1 MTNLNVGNWK
11 TIEIFRAGTHTAMA
25 GQEISFSDEDID
37 NMAAAY
43 NGYHRAGYGAPL
55 CLGHPASNSPAYG
68 ETTGLISKNGRL
80 FALVKPDDTLL
91 GLVRSGHYKK
101 VSASFYKPGEAS
113 NPAGTGAWYL
123 RHIGFLGSQPPAV
136 KGLEQVEFME
146 SCYPVCFGHN
156 ESHVYFSEFDGI
168 ADSQRAAQHLLIKD
182 VSEACNVSYSEA
194 LTLTTPFIWS
204 H

>member
-1 MTNLNVGNWK
+1 MTDINIGNWK

-80 FALVKPDDTLL
+80 FALVKPDNRLL
-91 GLVRSGHYKK
+91 DMVQSGLYKK
-101 VSASFYKPGEAS
+101 VSAAFYRPGEAR

-123 RHIGFLGSQPPAV
+123 RHIGFLGAQPPAV

-146 SCYPVCFGHN
+146 
-156 ESHVYFSEFDGI
+156 
-168 ADSQRAAQHLLIKD
+168 
-182 VSEACNVSYSEA
+182 A
-194 LTLTTPFIWS
+194 LTRFVLVTMNHTFIS
-204 H
+204 QSSTA

>member
-1 MTNLNVGNWK
+1 MTDINIGNWR
-11 TIEIFRAGTHTAMA
+11 TIEIFRAGTHTAME

-37 NMAAAY
+37 SIAAAY

-55 CLGHPASNSPAYG
+55 CLGHPASNGPAYG
-68 ETTGLISKNGRL
+68 ETAGLISKNGRL
-80 FALVKPDDTLL
+80 FALVKPDNRLL
-91 GLVRSGHYKK
+91 DMVQSGLYKK
-101 VSASFYKPGEAS
+101 VSAAFYKPGEAR

-123 RHIGFLGSQPPAV
+123 RHIGFLGAQPPAV

-146 SCYPVCFGHN
+146 SAYPVCFGHN

-168 ADSQRAAQHLLIKD
+168 ADSQRAAQHLLVKD

-204 H
+204 Y

>member
-1 MTNLNVGNWK
+1 MTDINIGNWR
-11 TIEIFRAGTHTAMA
+11 TIEIFRAGTHTAME

-37 NMAAAY
+37 SIAAAY

-55 CLGHPASNSPAYG
+55 CLGHPASNGPAYG
-68 ETTGLISKNGRL
+68 ETAGLISKNGRL
-80 FALVKPDDTLL
+80 FALVKPDNRLL
-91 GLVRSGHYKK
+91 DMVQSGLKK
-101 VSASFYKPGEAS
+101 VSAAFYKPGEAR

-123 RHIGFLGSQPPAV
+123 RHIGFLGAQPPAV

-146 SCYPVCFGHN
+146 SAYPVCFGHN

-168 ADSQRAAQHLLIKD
+168 ADSQRAAQHLLVKD

-204 H
+204 Y

>member
-1 MTNLNVGNWK
+1 MTDINIGNWR
-11 TIEIFRAGTHTAMA
+11 TIEIFRAGTHTAME

-37 NMAAAY
+37 SIAAAY

-55 CLGHPASNSPAYG
+55 CLGHPASNGPAYG
-68 ETTGLISKNGRL
+68 ETAGLISKNGRL
-80 FALVKPDDTLL
+80 FALVKPDNRLL
-91 GLVRSGHYKK
+91 DMVQSGLYKK
-101 VSASFYKPGEAS
+101 VSAAFYRPGEAR

-123 RHIGFLGSQPPAV
+123 RHIGFLGAQPPAV

-146 SCYPVCFGHN
+146 SAYPVCFGHN
-156 ESHVYFSEFDGI
+156 ESHVYFSELDGI

-204 H
+204 Y

>member
-1 MTNLNVGNWK
+1 MTDINIGNWR
-11 TIEIFRAGTHTAMA
+11 TIEIFRAGTHTAME

-37 NMAAAY
+37 SIAAAY

-55 CLGHPASNSPAYG
+55 SLGHPASNGPAYG
-68 ETTGLISKNGRL
+68 ETAGLISKNGRL
-80 FALVKPDDTLL
+80 FALVKPDNRLL
-91 GLVRSGHYKK
+91 DMVQSGLYKK
-101 VSASFYKPGEAS
+101 VSAAFYKPGEAR

-123 RHIGFLGSQPPAV
+123 RHIGFLGAQPPAV

-146 SCYPVCFGHN
+146 SAYPVCFGHN

-168 ADSQRAAQHLLIKD
+168 ADSQRAAQHLLVKD

-204 H
+204 Y

>member
-11 TIEIFRAGTHTAMA
+11 TIEIFRAGTHLSME
-25 GQEISFSDEDID
+25 GQDITFTNQD
-37 NMAAAY
+37 IASIAAAY
-43 NGYHRAGYGAPL
+43 NTYSKTGYGAPL
-55 CLGHPASNSPAYG
+55 CLGHPATNGPSYG
-68 ETTGLISKNGRL
+68 DTAGLISKDGKL
-80 FALVKPDDTLL
+80 FALVNPDNELTSM
-91 GLVRSGHYKK
+91 VRSGHYKK
-101 VSASFYKPGEAS
+101 VSAAFYRPGESS

-136 KGLEQVEFME
+136 KGLAQLEFME
-146 SCYPVCFGHN
+146 SSYPVSFGHN

-168 ADSQRAAQHLLIKD
+168 ADSQGAEHHLLIKG

-204 H
+204 Y

>member
-1 MTNLNVGNWK
+1 MTDINIGNWR
-11 TIEIFRAGTHTAMA
+11 TVEIFRAGTHIAME
-25 GQEISFSDEDID
+25 GLEISFSDEDID

-80 FALVKPDDTLL
+80 FALVKPDNRLL
-91 GLVRSGHYKK
+91 DMVQSGLYKK
-101 VSASFYKPGEAS
+101 VSAAFYRPGEAR

-123 RHIGFLGSQPPAV
+123 RHIGFLGAQPPAV

-146 SCYPVCFGHN
+146 SSYPVCFGHN

>member
-1 MTNLNVGNWK
+1 MTDINIGNWK

-55 CLGHPASNSPAYG
+55 CIGHPPDNSPSYG
-68 ETTGLISKNGRL
+68 ETNGLISKNGRL
-80 FALVKPDDTLL
+80 FALVKPDNDLIRF
-91 GLVRSGHYKK
+91 VRAGYYRK

-146 SCYPVCFGHN
+146 SAYPVCFGHH

-168 ADSQRAAQHLLIKD
+168 ADSQRAVQHLLIKD

-204 H
+204 Y

>member
-1 MTNLNVGNWK
+1 MTDINIGNWR
-11 TIEIFRAGTHTAMA
+11 TIEIFRAGTHTAME
-25 GQEISFSDEDID
+25 GQKISFSDEDID
-37 NMAAAY
+37 SIAAAY

-55 CLGHPASNSPAYG
+55 CLGHPASNGPAYG
-68 ETTGLISKNGRL
+68 ETAGLISKNGRL
-80 FALVKPDDTLL
+80 FALVKPDNRLL
-91 GLVRSGHYKK
+91 DMVQSGLYKK
-101 VSASFYKPGEAS
+101 VSAAFYRPGEAR

-123 RHIGFLGSQPPAV
+123 RHIGFLGAQPPAV

-146 SCYPVCFGHN
+146 SAYPVCFGHN

-168 ADSQRAAQHLLIKD
+168 ADSHRAAQHLLIKD

-204 H
+204 Y

>member
-1 MTNLNVGNWK
+1 MTDINIGNWR
-11 TIEIFRAGTHTAMA
+11 TIEIFRAGTHTAME

-37 NMAAAY
+37 SIAAAY

-55 CLGHPASNSPAYG
+55 CLGHPASNGPAYG
-68 ETTGLISKNGRL
+68 ETAGLISKNGRL
-80 FALVKPDDTLL
+80 FALVKPDNRLL
-91 GLVRSGHYKK
+91 DMVQSGLYKK
-101 VSASFYKPGEAS
+101 VSAAFYKPGEAR

-123 RHIGFLGSQPPAV
+123 RHIGFLGAQPPAV

-146 SCYPVCFGHN
+146 SAYPVCFGHN
-156 ESHVYFSEFDGI
+156 ESHVYFSELDGI

-204 H
+204 Y

>member
-1 MTNLNVGNWK
+1 MTDINIGNWR
-11 TIEIFRAGTHTAMA
+11 TIEIFRAGTHTAME

-37 NMAAAY
+37 SIAAAY

-55 CLGHPASNSPAYG
+55 CLGHPASNGPAYG
-68 ETTGLISKNGRL
+68 ETAGLISKNGRL
-80 FALVKPDDTLL
+80 FALVKPDNRLL
-91 GLVRSGHYKK
+91 DMVQSGLYKK
-101 VSASFYKPGEAS
+101 VSAAFYKPGEAR

-123 RHIGFLGSQPPAV
+123 RHIGFLGAQPPAV

-146 SCYPVCFGHN
+146 SAYPVCFGHN

-204 H
+204 Y